1 VASAELNTLVAF
13 PQFDTDAFA
22 VATDIS
28 ITLLAEGFFVATGG
42 TGQGFVTGSGSF
54 QGSGSGGATFDSF
67 SAINNV
73 ACDDLLGTCQQLIPI
88 TFGQPFQI
96 IALANASIHRT
107 DAGVS
112 SAAGT
117 GDASVLQIYDANRN
131 LLPDAQLH
139 LVPEPASLMLLF
151 TGLVCLLIQKRV
163 VQHKLAEIRQRC
175 RW

>member
-1 VASAELNTLVAF
+1 
-13 PQFDTDAFA
+13 
-22 VATDIS
+22 
-28 ITLLAEGFFVATGG
+28 
-42 TGQGFVTGSGSF
+42 
-54 QGSGSGGATFDSF
+54 
-67 SAINNV
+67 
-73 ACDDLLGTCQQLIPI
+73 LGTCQQLIPI